1 MMQTISGGVTN
12 AIGMKSGK
20 MMKII
25 TRMKWRK
32 LMNKN
37 NDLEQ
42 LDKILKKH
50 TSEYYMPNEVL
61 KLIDPTTQEFWDDIL
76 KWKRGD

>member
-1 MMQTISGGVTN
+1 
-12 AIGMKSGK
+12 
-20 MMKII
+20 
-25 TRMKWRK
+25 
-32 LMNKN
+32 MNKN